1 MKKVSIEEAVGL
13 PICHDMTRVVPG
25 EFKGVAFKKGHIITK
40 EDIPMLKSMGKE
52 NIYVGEI
59 PEGFVHEDE
68 CARRIA
74 DSIASKDEFEFSE
87 VNEGKINI
95 KAKYDGLLKIDVQKL
110 YDLNSIE
117 HVSISTIYDN
127 VVVSK
132 GDKVASERI
141 IPLFTREQNIK
152 KVEELGSSGE
162 LLHIKP
168 FIKQKVH
175 LLITGNEVFKGIIKD
190 RFYDAL
196 KPKVEMYGSYIS
208 DVTKAPDDKAAIKSE
223 INNALEGGAD
233 IVICTGGMSVDED
246 DLTPIAIKEVADELI
261 VHGVP
266 VQPGNMFL
274 LAYKDDVPIMGLPAA
289 VMFHRYTIFDIV
301 FPFIACK
308 EKPEKEFFKRLSLG
322 GLCHFCS
329 ECHYPNCTFG
339 KGR

>member
-1 MKKVSIEEAVGL
+1 MKKVSIEEAVGQ
-13 PICHDMTRVVPG
+13 PICHDMTRVVPE
-25 EFKGVAFKKGHIITK
+25 EFKGVAFKKGHIITE

-59 PEGFVHEDE
+59 PEGYVHEDE
-68 CARRIA
+68 CAERIA
-74 DSIASKDEFEFSE
+74 DSIASKDEFQFSDTK
-87 VNEGKINI
+87 EGKINI
-95 KAKYDGLLKIDVQKL
+95 IAKHDGLLKIDVRKL

-117 HVSISTIYDN
+117 HISISTIYDN
-127 VVVSK
+127 IVVSK

-141 IPLFTREQNIK
+141 IPLFTREENIK
-152 KVEELGSSGE
+152 MVEELGSSGK

-168 FIKQKVH
+168 FVKQKVH

-190 RFYDAL
+190 KFYDAL
-196 KPKVEMYGSYIS
+196 KPKIEMYGSYIS
-208 DVTKAPDDKAAIKSE
+208 DVTKAPDDKALIKNE
-223 INNALEGGAD
+223 INKALEGGAD

-246 DLTPIAIKEVADELI
+246 DLTPVAIKEVADELI

-274 LAYKDDVPIMGLPAA
+274 LAYKGNVPIIGVPAA
-289 VMFHRYTIFDIV
+289 VMFYKYTIFDIV
-301 FPFIACK
+301 FPIIGCG
-308 EKPEKEFFKRLSLG
+308 EKPERDFFRGLSLG